1 MSADPNPATQSHD
14 QSPIWQ
20 KRVAELEA
28 NLAQH
33 TARLAALHVEL
44 QQTIHERQ
52 QLEESLLRAEQRYRV
67 TFESASDAV
76 FILNMAGRFIEANP
90 TACVQLGFAPAD
102 LLQKY
107 LPEVV
112 TLEQREAI
120 HRRLEVLHHQN
131 ELAFDTTFQQPTG
144 SVLQVELNCRVI
156 DYGGFPVIFCMA
168 HDLTERKRTEIR
180 LLQTEKMSALGRLVS
195 TIAHEIN
202 NPLQAVEGCLVLA
215 QREVEEG
222 SILDEE
228 HAAALLQDLEV
239 ATTEVARIARLV
251 DRLHDFYRPTRPGVQ
266 PIEADAAIEAVLA
279 LVTRQLWYG
288 NITVVHQPSD
298 PPLQLMTNA
307 DQLKQVLLNLVL
319 NAVDAMP
326 QGGTLSLSARLG
338 TLLRN
343 GQAQPSVSI
352 EVSDT
357 GVGISQAH
365 LPHLFE
371 PFFTTKENGSGLGLS
386 ISYELIK
393 ALGGEMNVSSQ
404 VGLGTT
410 FTIHLPLGVETP
422 TVGELL

>member
-1 MSADPNPATQSHD
+1 M
-14 QSPIWQ
+14 
-20 KRVAELEA
+20 
-28 NLAQH
+28 
-33 TARLAALHVEL
+33 
-44 QQTIHERQ
+44 
-52 QLEESLLRAEQRYRV
+52 
-67 TFESASDAV
+67 
-76 FILNMAGRFIEANP
+76 
-90 TACVQLGFAPAD
+90 
-102 LLQKY
+102 
-107 LPEVV
+107 
-112 TLEQREAI
+112 
-120 HRRLEVLHHQN
+120 
-131 ELAFDTTFQQPTG
+131 
-144 SVLQVELNCRVI
+144 
-156 DYGGFPVIFCMA
+156 
-168 HDLTERKRTEIR
+168 
-180 LLQTEKMSALGRLVS
+180 
-195 TIAHEIN
+195 
-202 NPLQAVEGCLVLA
+202 
-215 QREVEEG
+215 
-222 SILDEE
+222 
-228 HAAALLQDLEV
+228 
-239 ATTEVARIARLV
+239 
-251 DRLHDFYRPTRPGVQ
+251 Q